1 MPMPNGIS
9 ATTMIISAKKP
20 PNIVAKP
27 PCLRSGR
34 GYLVYHRIRHSG
46 IVERVYLLQ
55 MGAVFRPLLLILLT
69 GLLVGGIA
77 RQRESQRERHK
88 QRADYARRTSSVSEY
103 ALFATMLY
111 L

>member
-27 PCLRSGR
+27 PCLRSGC
-34 GYLVYHRIRHSG
+34 GYLASITESG
-46 IVERVYLLQ
+46 SVERVYLLQ
-55 MGAVFRPLLLILLT
+55 MGVVFRPLLLILLA

-88 QRADYARRTSSVSEY
+88 QRADYAQRTSAVSEY